1 MFFSDSRA
9 ESILKGLV
17 WRLGGICFSFLTVGC
32 VALSLIFLF
41 QQVRGGITEN
51 AEGFVATKKRNTYK
65 KEIGIRKVL
74 GASVFSILRML
85 NHELM
90 LLVCIANT
98 IALPIAYILVRRW
111 LEAFEYRIDLTLWPF
126 VLSGSIV
133 LLTVGIT
140 VSIQSMKS
148 AKANPA
154 DSLRYE

>member
-1 MFFSDSRA
+1 MFLIFNRWLCRFVFD
-9 ESILKGLV
+9 ILISAGKGGEL
-17 WRLGGICFSFLTVGC
+17 RKMRKD
-32 VALSLIFLF
+32 LSLP
-41 QQVRGGITEN
+41 
-51 AEGFVATKKRNTYK
+51 KKGNTYK